1 MTLQEVKDYLRI
13 DGDEDD
19 GILPLM
25 MQAAEEFVTE
35 AVGAFDETKARAKI
49 LYLAAMQDIYENR
62 TLTQT
67 DSKGYSVS
75 PSLTAMMRSLITQ
88 LQIEELEAEEG
99 GTDGV

>member
-19 GILPLM
+19 GILQLM

-35 AVGAFDETKARAKI
+35 AVGKYDETKARAKM

-62 TLTQT
+62 TLTSTSTQ
-67 DSKGYSVS
+67 GYSVS
-75 PSLTAMMRSLITQ
+75 SNLTLMMRSLITQ
-88 LQIEELEAEEG
+88 LQIEELAEEG
-99 GTDGV
+99 ER

>member
-35 AVGAFDETKARAKI
+35 AVGKYDETKARAKM

-62 TLTQT
+62 TLTATSTQ
-67 DSKGYSVS
+67 GYSVS
-75 PSLTAMMRSLITQ
+75 SNATLMMRSLITQ
-88 LQIEELEAEEG
+88 LQIEQITEAEAG
-99 GTDGV
+99 